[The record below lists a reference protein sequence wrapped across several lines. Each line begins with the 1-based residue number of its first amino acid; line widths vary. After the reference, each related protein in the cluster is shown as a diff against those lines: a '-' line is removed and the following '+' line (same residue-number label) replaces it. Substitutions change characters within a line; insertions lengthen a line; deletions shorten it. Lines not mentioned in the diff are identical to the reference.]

1 MEDETKKKKKPSI
14 MSKILIGFALGIVAG
29 LIVGPKITVIQPLGD
44 LFIRLLRM
52 VVIPLVFSSLAV
64 GMSSIGDIKKM
75 GRIGGMFL
83 ILLLVTTCMSTAIGL
98 VLALTIQPGSGVLL
112 AMPEAGEVVVEAPS
126 LLKTL
131 LNIIPINPIE
141 AMANGT
147 VLQVIAFAIF
157 LGIAMVMVGKK
168 AEPLINILDAL
179 AESMYKITEIV
190 LHYAPIGV
198 FALISCVVGAQGA
211 QVLLPMLKL
220 VITVYLGCIIT
231 IVFVNAGFTV
241 GLLGKLNPIKFL
253 KAYSPAMLFS
263 FATASSAATIPL
275 SLKCAQERMGV
286 SKRVSS
292 FVQPLGATVNM
303 NGTSLYQ
310 GICVVFIAQ
319 LMGLHLSMGQLLT
332 VVLTAL
338 LAAVG
343 TAGVPGAGL
352 VMLTMVMVSIGLPP
366 ESIAIIAGV
375 DRLLDSARGVP
386 NVTGDA
392 AIALT
397 IAKWEGELDRDIFEG
412 KKVYNAEEAE
422 DLEASRLIHFEKRY
436 KNEN

>member
-1 MEDETKKKKKPSI
+1 
-14 MSKILIGFALGIVAG
+14 
-29 LIVGPKITVIQPLGD
+29 
-44 LFIRLLRM
+44 
-52 VVIPLVFSSLAV
+52 
-64 GMSSIGDIKKM
+64 
-75 GRIGGMFL
+75 
-83 ILLLVTTCMSTAIGL
+83 MSTAIGL